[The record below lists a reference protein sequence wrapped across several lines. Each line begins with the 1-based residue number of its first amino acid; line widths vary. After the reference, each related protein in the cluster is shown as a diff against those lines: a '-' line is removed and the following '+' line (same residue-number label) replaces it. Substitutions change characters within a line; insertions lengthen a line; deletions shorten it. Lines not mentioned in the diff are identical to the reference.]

1 MLLASVC
8 LVALTV
14 GCYSTVEGRSKM
26 GMPFSKD
33 SFQSR
38 YERPVDQ
45 VFEAAKT
52 VLRFNGTL
60 ASENTVAKTL
70 QAKINTDTV
79 YVKVEEVEP
88 NITRVTVQA
97 RGKRGFPNLDLAGE
111 VDKQIALQL
120 R

>member
-14 GCYSTVEGRSKM
+14 GCYSTVEGRAKM
-26 GMPFSKD
+26 GMPFIKD
-33 SFQSR
+33 HFESR

-45 VFEAAKT
+45 VFEAAKN

-60 ASENTVAKTL
+60 TSENTITKTL

-79 YVKVEEVEP
+79 GVKVEEVEP
-88 NITRVTVQA
+88 NVTRVTVQV
-97 RGKRGFPNLDLAGE
+97 RTKSGFANLDLAGE